1 MATLPANDMHD
12 EPPLAA
18 EGLMLQDI
26 LSGKNIAEMLDD
38 NELMKIGQDVIRD
51 VEIDETSRGD
61 WMKRYEKNLDIAMQ
75 VKKEGKVFPW
85 PNASNITSPVLTV
98 ACISFNAEAY
108 PIIVDGSNL
117 VKGRVLGPDPDGS
130 KAARAER
137 IGQHMTYQ
145 ILYNTPGWEEDM
157 DRLLLVLPIVGL
169 QFKKTYYNSIDNRNC
184 SETVDAKDLIVNYW
198 AKSLETVPRI
208 TQVLHYYPYEVG
220 ELIAAGQWL
229 EVPLDDD
236 PEGSDGNDE
245 DALGDYYEQHR
256 WIDLDKD
263 DRPEPYVVTCTKEG
277 KVARIMPCFGM
288 DDVTV
293 AINDHTNGKPFK
305 TEKYSKVEQDAQQD
319 PRIIPLIGD
328 VVKIDRKMYFTKY
341 GFIPAPDGSFYDLG
355 YGDLLLSTTDTIGK
369 LQNQMI
375 DAAALANAGGGF
387 VAAGVNVRGGNY
399 RFTLGEFKRVDVQNG
414 SALKD
419 NFMAVP
425 APGPS
430 QVSFNLLEM
439 LIQQAK
445 DIASSQD
452 VVSGRAPPNQ
462 PATTTLALIEQ
473 AGMVKKGILK
483 RIYRSFGQELRIW
496 FRLNRD
502 FLDDEEYFQLND
514 PKPETG
520 PDGQPA
526 MGPDGKPQMTSTAKI
541 GREDYATDDLDVV
554 PVADPNQI
562 SNAHKVARTQA
573 MHEMFNGDPLINQK
587 RLRQDELE
595 ALGATDIPDWLDVP
609 QPPPPPE
616 VLLKM
621 ADAETKKQDAATKA
635 KDAETNLIKARAAAF
650 DQVTDGVLKLFEA
663 GMLGDAAD
671 AAAKA
676 MELLGETNAPT
687 DNGPGGVPPVAGQP
701 GDAGV
706 PGSPAQPSGP
716 VDGGMGQGGGG
727 LAGGAG
733 AGGPAGPAIAPP
745 VQ

>member
-1 MATLPANDMHD
+1 MASLPANDLHPAA
-12 EPPLAA
+12 EPPIAA
-18 EGLMLQDI
+18 EGLKLQDI

-75 VKKEGKVFPW
+75 VKKQGKVFPW

-117 VKGRVLGPDPDGS
+117 VKGRVLGPDPTGE
-130 KAARAER
+130 KQARADR

-145 ILYNTPGWEEDM
+145 ILYNTPGWEEDT

-169 QFKKTYYNSIDNRNC
+169 QFRKTYYDTLDNRNC
-184 SETVDAKDLIVNYW
+184 SETVDAKDFIINYW
-198 AKSLETVPRI
+198 AKSIETAPRY

-220 ELIAAGQWL
+220 EFIAADAWL
-229 EVPLDDD
+229 KVPLDDD

-277 KVARIMPCFGM
+277 KVARIMPCFGLE
-288 DDVTV
+288 DITV
-293 AINDHTNGKPFK
+293 AVLDHQTGKPFK
-305 TEKYSKVEQDAQQD
+305 TEKYSKVEEDATKD
-319 PRIIPLIGD
+319 PRIIGLIGD
-328 VVKIDRKMYFTKY
+328 VVKIDRRRYFTKY
-341 GFIPAPDGSFYDLG
+341 GFIPAPDGSFYDIG
-355 YGDLLLSTTDTIGK
+355 YGDLLQSTTDTIGK

-439 LIQQAK
+439 LIGQAK

-452 VVSGRAPPNQ
+452 VVSGKAPPNQ

-483 RIYRSFGQELRIW
+483 RIWRSFGQELRIW

-514 PKPETG
+514 PQPQVGE
-520 PDGQPA
+520 DGQP
-526 MGPDGKPQMTSTAKI
+526 MTGPDGKPQMTNAAKI
-541 GREDYATDDLDVV
+541 GREDYQDTDLDVI

-573 MHEMFNGDPLINQK
+573 MHEMFNGDALINQK

-595 ALGATDIPDWLDVP
+595 ALGATDIPGWLDVP

-621 ADAETKKQDAATKA
+621 ADAETKKAQAAT
-635 KDAETNLIKARAAAF
+635 DLIKAKADAVDTYADAAF
-650 DQVTDGVLKLFEA
+650 KFFEA
-663 GMLGDAAD
+663 GLLDDAAQV
-671 AAAKA
+671 AAKA
-676 MELLGETNAPT
+676 MEIIGDAPT
-687 DNGPGGVPPVAGQP
+687 DNGPGGVPGVAGQS

-706 PGSPAQPSGP
+706 PGIPPGGGAPAGGP
-716 VDGGMGQGGGG
+716 VDGGPPP
-727 LAGGAG
+727 AG
-733 AGGPAGPAIAPP
+733 ANAGPSPI
-745 VQ
+745 VQGA

>member
-1 MATLPANDMHD
+1 MASLPIANDLHPDD

-38 NELMKIGQDVIRD
+38 NDLLKIGQAVIRD

-61 WMKRYEKNLDIAMQ
+61 WLKRYEKNLDIAMQ
-75 VKKEGKVFPW
+75 VKKAGKVFPW

-117 VKGRVLGPDPDGS
+117 VKGRVLGPDPTGE
-130 KAARAER
+130 KQARADR

-145 ILYNTPGWEEDM
+145 ILYNTPGWEEDT

-169 QFKKTYYNSIDNRNC
+169 QFRKTYYDTLDNRNC
-184 SETVDAKDLIVNYW
+184 SETVDAKDFIINYW
-198 AKSLETVPRI
+198 AKSIETAPRY

-220 ELIAAGQWL
+220 EFVAAGAWL
-229 EVPLDDD
+229 KVPLDDD

-277 KVARIMPCFGM
+277 KVARIMPCFGLE
-288 DDVTV
+288 DITV
-293 AINDHTNGKPFK
+293 AILDHKTGKPFK
-305 TEKYSKVEQDAQQD
+305 TEKYSKVEEDAQQD
-319 PRIIPLIGD
+319 PRIIGLVGD
-328 VVKIDRKMYFTKY
+328 VVKIERRRYFTKY
-341 GFIPAPDGSFYDLG
+341 GFIPAPDGSFYDIG
-355 YGDLLLSTTDTIGK
+355 YGDLLQSTTDTIGK

-375 DAAALANAGGGF
+375 DAAALANAGAGF
-387 VAAGVNVRGGNY
+387 IGSGVNVRGGNY
-399 RFTLGEFKRVDVQNG
+399 RFTLGELKRADVQNG
-414 SALKD
+414 GTLRD
-419 NFMAVP
+419 NIFMYP

-430 QVSFNLLEM
+430 PVSMSLLEL
-439 LIQQAK
+439 LIGQAK

-452 VVSGRAPPNQ
+452 VVSGKAPPNQ

-483 RIYRSFGQELRIW
+483 RIWRSFGQELRIW

-514 PKPETG
+514 PQPQVGE
-520 PDGQPA
+520 DGQP
-526 MGPDGKPQMTSTAKI
+526 MTGPDGKPQMTNSAKI
-541 GREDYATDDLDVV
+541 GREDYQDTDLDVI

-573 MHEMFNGDPLINQK
+573 MHEMFNNDPLINQK

-595 ALGATDIPDWLDVP
+595 SLGATDIPGWLDVP
-609 QPPPPPE
+609 QQGPPPE
-616 VLLKM
+616 
-621 ADAETKKQDAATKA
+621 
-635 KDAETNLIKARAAAF
+635 I
-650 DQVTDGVLKLFEA
+650 
-663 GMLGDAAD
+663 MLGIAKEENAKAQTAVKQTEADTKLVAAKAD
-671 AAAKA
+671 AALKYATAANQVFQAGILTDAAILAGKA
-676 MELLGETNAPT
+676 VEDIGETNA
-687 DNGPGGVPPVAGQP
+687 DNGPGGVSGVAGP
-701 GDAGV
+701 AGDQGV
-706 PGSPAQPSGP
+706 PGLPSGRS
-716 VDGGMGQGGGG
+716 
-727 LAGGAG
+727 AA
-733 AGGPAGPAIAPP
+733 AGGPMDGGAPP
-745 VQ
+745 VGAPPGPSPIVPGT